1 LIRFFRWGRATPVA
15 LSFFGLGKDAPLEWR
30 APSRRLMVALPLL
43 IVADRAQAQNR
54 LQIPSKW
61 YGVQAVD
68 NAFIVEMPDVPDH
81 RLINDVSA
89 RGTPFVLHSYSL
101 DSGGNSYVAQTA
113 LYPADVDTR
122 LPKAVLQTAL
132 DDRAQRLRG
141 GKWSTTDWRAID
153 GATAVES
160 TGALTNGQQLRQL
173 SVLKG
178 QRFVSLAFLGPTVT
192 GPDAD
197 RFFRS
202 LKLK

>member
-1 LIRFFRWGRATPVA
+1 MSIGRRAVVALALLPVA
-15 LSFFGLGKDAPLEWR
+15 
-30 APSRRLMVALPLL
+30 
-43 IVADRAQAQNR
+43 AQAQNR

-61 YGVQAVD
+61 YAVKAEG
-68 NAFIVEMPDVPDH
+68 NAFTVEMPEVPDH
-81 RLINDVSA
+81 RLINDASA

-101 DSGGNSYVAQTA
+101 DHGGNSYVAQTA

-122 LPKAVLQTAL
+122 QPKVVLQTAL
-132 DDRAQRLRG
+132 DDRALRLSGR
-141 GKWSTTDWRAID
+141 KWSTTNWREID

-160 TGALTNGQQLRQL
+160 TGALANGQQLRQL

-178 QRFVSLAFLGPTVT
+178 QRFISLAFLGPTVM

-202 LKLK
+202 LKIK

>member
-1 LIRFFRWGRATPVA
+1 MRIGRRAVVA
-15 LSFFGLGKDAPLEWR
+15 LALL
-30 APSRRLMVALPLL
+30 PSA
-43 IVADRAQAQNR
+43 AQAQKR
-54 LQIPSKW
+54 LEIPSKW

-68 NAFIVEMPDVPDH
+68 SAFTVEMPGVPDH

-101 DSGGNSYVAQTA
+101 DYGGNSYVAQTA

-122 LPKAVLQTAL
+122 QPKVVLQTAL
-132 DDRAQRLRG
+132 DDRAQRLSSRT
-141 GKWSTTDWRAID
+141 WSTTDWRAID

-160 TGALTNGQQLRQL
+160 TGMLTNGQQLRQL
-173 SVLKG
+173 SLLKG
-178 QRFVSLAFLGPTVT
+178 QRFVSLAFLGSNVT

-202 LKLK
+202 LKIK

>member
-1 LIRFFRWGRATPVA
+1 MRIGRREFVA
-15 LSFFGLGKDAPLEWR
+15 L
-30 APSRRLMVALPLL
+30 ALVP
-43 IVADRAQAQNR
+43 AAAHAQNR

-61 YGVQAVD
+61 YGVQVEG
-68 NAFIVEMPDVPDH
+68 NAFTVEMPDVPDH

-101 DSGGNSYVAQTA
+101 DHGGNSYVVQTA

-122 LPKAVLQTAL
+122 QPKAVLQAAL
-132 DDRAQRLRG
+132 DARAQKLAG
-141 GKWSTTDWRAID
+141 GKWSTTSWREVD
-153 GATAVES
+153 GGTAVES
-160 TGALTNGQQLRQL
+160 TGALANGSQLRQR

-178 QRFVSLAFLGPTVT
+178 QRFISLAFLGPTVT

-202 LKLK
+202 LKIK